1 MKKLFLSVLLVAGI
15 TALVPKAQ
23 AHDQRRVILYY
34 NECGRSVYG
43 YVDDDGNYGYRS
55 RYASYNSGY
64 YDNYQPR
71 YYQPRWEHHRRHNIG
86 FSFFFGR

>member
-15 TALVPKAQ
+15 TALAPKAQ
-23 AHDQRRVILYY
+23 AWDQRRIIYY
-34 NECGRSVYG
+34 NEYGRPVYG
-43 YVDDDGNYGYRS
+43 YVNDDDNCDYRS
-55 RYASYNSGY
+55 RYVSYNGGY

-71 YYQPRWEHHRRHNIG
+71 YYQPRWEHHRRHNVG